1 MTKAILTVIGEDKV
15 GIIAKVSTI
24 LMNHNVNI
32 MDVAQNVMDNFFTMT
47 MIVDIEKVSASFEAL
62 NNELKELGEQLNMEV
77 RLQREEI
84 FTAMHRI

>member
-15 GIIAKVSTI
+15 GIIAKVSTV

-32 MDVAQNVMDNFFTMT
+32 MDVAQNVMDEFFTMT
-47 MIVDIEKVSASFEAL
+47 MIVDISKISASFEAL